1 MVLGMNDANGFRRTG
16 EREEGGN
23 MKSRWKQIL
32 AFLMLATMTAAPGTI
47 LAAQTP
53 VMTFEELANG
63 ATNVDDFYLPSVISW
78 INEEV
83 FDTLGTPAQSPHQ
96 QKALVRNACAGCELE
111 LSSTLPISAITLSG
125 LISSG
130 PNLEIRVFNFLG
142 QQVGGSL
149 IVDTELQSIGCAI
162 VTNWSCNRLFDFT
175 LANDI
180 HMLQFITSGT
190 ALIDNVQVT
199 TFQVDGDHRDVGSV
213 PEPSAM
219 ALLCLGLAGFGFSRR
234 KQ

>member
-1 MVLGMNDANGFRRTG
+1 LSIHHDGAARSYRPEILTAGLTNRLPVAVAAWLPNEVSVVGSRRG
-16 EREEGGN
+16 LARKRREG
-23 MKSRWKQIL
+23 
-32 AFLMLATMTAAPGTI
+32 
-47 LAAQTP
+47 
-53 VMTFEELANG
+53 
-63 ATNVDDFYLPSVISW
+63 
-78 INEEV
+78 
-83 FDTLGTPAQSPHQ
+83 
-96 QKALVRNACAGCELE
+96 
-111 LSSTLPISAITLSG
+111 
-125 LISSG
+125 
-130 PNLEIRVFNFLG
+130 
-142 QQVGGSL
+142 
-149 IVDTELQSIGCAI
+149 VDTELQSIGCAI